1 MTVNTSILVP
11 DIGCS
16 STLLPTYGDIAISLK
31 SLASLPTRLTLLGLP
46 DIANQIKNSLS
57 SIQSALGG
65 FPVSIAN
72 PIFQN
77 IQVLE
82 YEWELR
88 ARSIVNEYK
97 LYFLQKI
104 LNIIS
109 AIPGLSN
116 IFQIPVPFLGTV
128 DIVNLFTDASYVA
141 SLKAMIANNIQGAL
155 AAVGSF
161 LSKSYTGIY
170 GLIVKEFNVQE
181 IWSWFVME
189 MTNIGTNVLNGAF
202 GFLINKFNS
211 IWRTLHLPG
220 LPALVTVDIEALI
233 QSAVDSVSTALDPAS
248 YRNALINALN
258 NISIFGFNLQTLLGG
273 TFTDFVES
281 AEMKINRL
289 ISAAKDF
296 AVKWPLYLQELWM
309 QAVTA
314 FFRAVPALRPL
325 LPFIPF
331 TFCDFLNVIGFPTS
345 FSGIIPATLPVEPGQ
360 L

>member
-1 MTVNTSILVP
+1 MTIDTSTLVP
-11 DIGCS
+11 DVGCS
-16 STLLPTYGDIAISLK
+16 ATLLPTYGDVAITLK
-31 SLASLPTRLTLLGLP
+31 SLASLPARLTLLGLT
-46 DIANQIKNSLS
+46 DVANQIRSAVAN
-57 SIQSALGG
+57 IQSALGG
-65 FPVSIAN
+65 FPMSIAN

-104 LNIIS
+104 LGIIES
-109 AIPGLSN
+109 IVPNLL
-116 IFQIPVPFLGTV
+116 QIPVPFLGTV
-128 DIVNLFTDASYVA
+128 DIARLFTDSAYVA
-141 SLKAMIANNIQGAL
+141 SLKAMIANNVQGAIT
-155 AAVGSF
+155 AVGSF
-161 LSKSYTGIY
+161 LSKSYTGLY
-170 GLIVKEFNVQE
+170 GLVVGEFNVQE

-189 MTNIGTNVLNGAF
+189 MTNLATGVLNYAF
-202 GFLINKFNS
+202 GRLIHIFK
-211 IWRTLHLPG
+211 RTWDALHLPG

-258 NISIFGFNLQTLLGG
+258 NISIFGFNLQSLLGG
-273 TFTDFVES
+273 TFTDFVET

-309 QAVTA
+309 NAVKA
-314 FFRAVPALRPL
+314 FFNAIGLGALI
-325 LPFIPF
+325 PFIPF